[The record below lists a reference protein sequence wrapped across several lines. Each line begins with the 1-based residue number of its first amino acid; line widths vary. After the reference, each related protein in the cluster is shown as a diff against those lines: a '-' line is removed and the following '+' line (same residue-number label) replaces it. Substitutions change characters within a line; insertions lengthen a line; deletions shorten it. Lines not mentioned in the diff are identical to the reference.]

1 MAGEFRDNTSATGE
15 FFSVGT
21 PLHAVRAGYIRRRA
35 DDQLFETVRAGNYAH
50 VLAPE
55 RSGKSSLIAAA
66 AARLEAVGRKIAI
79 LDLEQIGDR
88 DGGADS
94 GRWYFSVAYRLLRQ
108 LRIRYDLQSWWHDKS
123 FLSNRQRLFEFYS
136 EIVLQHVEGNIVV
149 FVDEIQCIE
158 KLPFAGQLL
167 ASIRTAH
174 NARTTDP
181 DFSRLTFVLLGEC
194 DPVSLMREAE
204 LSPFNVTQQV
214 LLNDFV
220 RSDLDLFETE
230 LGRSQSDAKAALD
243 RIFYWTGGQAYL
255 SQKLARAVAR
265 GPVGEDIDDLVD
277 RLAVTQL
284 AGRAVL
290 HSEPHM
296 SHIHRAIVND
306 EKRRE
311 ALLNLYGKIRKGIKV
326 PADLGSALQRR
337 LVAIGLLVI
346 DEEFNLKVRNRLYEL
361 VFTARWANENLPT
374 RFKVPAIV
382 IGGILLFAMIPFWYT
397 QWLPGPYVRTLT
409 SSDVELSVAVE
420 AYEDFRSFPG
430 HADTAENLYRN
441 FLERRAAVSSD
452 ENEIRQLA
460 LMAEDLPNA
469 GRLSDMFVAGFWD
482 RASSRAAQ
490 QEDRDIALL
499 AKIQSFVLAT
509 PLRRQRAAALISEDY
524 PFLLTTL
531 PGMPTGTT
539 VFDPVGMMLTTAV
552 GARISQYSY
561 TPQGVQMR
569 ATWPMTALEVSPL
582 VRRVIVDREGAVSRI
597 GLTLNISHARISDL
611 RIKIIAPS
619 GRTVEIETGIDR
631 ASSNDD
637 IRIPA
642 QQFENLIGES
652 LDGTWSISVR
662 DEALGVSGQL
672 VGWNLKLNSQGAV
685 EYFQRGLNIPDP
697 IERETE
703 NIWFDSSGRYAVA
716 RAMQSDS
723 ARIWD
728 LSFAEP
734 VRAIALPES
743 DTLIGFDA
751 SARRLVSASQDRVN
765 LWDTSTGN
773 RSSSLAVGAAS
784 GRATL
789 TPDRTHLF
797 VERRGD
803 TESRFELWNLE
814 DGRRKAQVVV
824 AGVPALVAIDG
835 TGSRIAIA
843 DFDRAVRLW
852 NFQSARLLGQFDL
865 PAQPADIR
873 LSVDGTTLGAVYP
886 DVGMTIWN
894 TELPHRPLLEEL
906 GRGNWQLAF
915 SPSGNVFAAG
925 RPQIGFQVY
934 SSADGKLVGPP
945 LGVRGADGARDMLAF
960 SQDEQVFL
968 TGSAAVDLRLWR
980 VPGAGPGAA
989 GAAQKATH
997 VIWNPASDR
1006 PVAVA
1011 PDGSFVAIGDPD
1023 GHVHIVAT
1031 GATLNDI
1038 AAISDDLSFVGHSG
1052 EIRLLAVAPSGKL
1065 LASVAKDN
1073 SVRFWNSRSGE
1084 PLATIVDV
1092 PGAPVTKLAFS
1103 PSGRLAALMSGRRIS
1118 IIDVNDGETI
1128 VEHHA
1133 ALDYSDMSFAT
1144 EEQLYLGGRDGKLQL
1159 LARTGGGS
1167 WGLQQVW
1174 QGPKGIRLLRA
1185 SPRGDFLI
1193 LVDQDNLASQFLLS
1207 AGRVG
1212 EATLQLPSDVQEV
1225 AFGPAGTRAYFRT
1238 SRWIHLVS
1246 SSISGLNWMDA
1257 HFAPRP
1263 LRGAGIVHGNGVP
1276 DSVRRAAVYLPVA
1289 KNGYIDIVELEFGGS
1304 SSAGLF
1310 GKREERLQEW
1320 SNRINAAR
1328 PEGS

>member
-1 MAGEFRDNTSATGE
+1 MAGESRDNTSATGE

-55 RSGKSSLIAAA
+55 RSGKSSLIAAT

-94 GRWYFSVAYRLLRQ
+94 GRWYYSLAYRLLRQ

-136 EIVLQHVEGNIVV
+136 EVVLQHVDGNIVV

-158 KLPFAGQLL
+158 ELPFAGQLL

-194 DPVSLMREAE
+194 DPVNLMSEAE

-214 LLNDFV
+214 LLNDFA
-220 RSDLDLFETE
+220 RSDLDLFENE
-230 LGRSQSDAKAALD
+230 LSRSSSDAKAALD
-243 RIFYWTGGQAYL
+243 RIFYWTSGQAYL
-255 SQKLARAVAR
+255 TQKLARAVAR
-265 GPVGEDIDDLVD
+265 EPAGEDIDDLVD

-284 AGRAVL
+284 AGRAAL

-306 EKRRE
+306 QKRRE

-337 LVAIGLLVI
+337 LIALGLLVI
-346 DEEFNLKVRNRLYEL
+346 DEEFNLKVRNRLYGL

-374 RFKVPAIV
+374 RLKAPLLV

-397 QWLPGPYVRTLT
+397 QWLPGPYVRSLT
-409 SSDVELSVAVE
+409 SSDVELTVAVE
-420 AYEDFRSFPG
+420 AYENFRSFPG
-430 HADTAENLYRN
+430 HADTAESLYRN
-441 FLERRAAVSSD
+441 FLERRAASTSD

-460 LMAEDLPNA
+460 TMAEDLPNA
-469 GRLSDMFVAGFWD
+469 GRLADMFVGAFWD

-490 QEDRDIALL
+490 QEDRDSALL
-499 AKIQSFVLAT
+499 AKIQSFALAT
-509 PLRRQRAAALISEDY
+509 PLRRQRASALINEDY

-531 PGMPTGTT
+531 PGLPTGTT
-539 VFDPVGMMLTTAV
+539 VFDPVGKILTTAV
-552 GARISQYSY
+552 GAQISQYSY
-561 TPQGVQMR
+561 TPQGVQTR

-619 GRTVEIETGIDR
+619 GRTVEIETGIER

-642 QQFENLIGES
+642 QQFDDLKGES
-652 LDGTWSISVR
+652 LGGTWSISVR

-751 SARRLVSASQDRVN
+751 AARRLVSASQDRVN

-773 RSSSLAVGAAS
+773 RSSSLPVGAAS

-789 TPDRTHLF
+789 TRDGTHLF

-803 TESRFELWNLE
+803 TESRFELWNLD
-814 DGRRKAQVVV
+814 DGRQAAQVVV
-824 AGVPALVAIDG
+824 AGVPALVAVNG

-852 NFQSARLLGQFDL
+852 DFQSAQLLGQFDL

-886 DVGMTIWN
+886 DVGLTIWN
-894 TELPHRPLLEEL
+894 TEQPQRPMLQEF
-906 GRGNWQLAF
+906 GSGNWQLVF

-925 RPQIGFQVY
+925 RPEIGFQVY
-934 SSADGKLVGPP
+934 SSSDGKLIGPR
-945 LGVRGADGARDMLAF
+945 LGVRAADDTRDMLAF
-960 SQDEQVFL
+960 SHDEQIFL
-968 TGSAAVDLRLWR
+968 TGSATAKPRIWR
-980 VPGAGPGAA
+980 VPGAGSGAT
-989 GAAQKATH
+989 GAEQKATH
-997 VIWNPASDR
+997 VIWNPESDR

-1011 PDGSFVAIGDPD
+1011 PDGAFVAIGDPD

-1038 AAISDDLSFVGHSG
+1038 VAMSDELSFVGHSS
-1052 EIRLLAVAPSGKL
+1052 EIHLLAVAPSGKL

-1073 SVRFWNSRSGE
+1073 SVRFWNSETGE
-1084 PLATIVDV
+1084 PLAIIVDV
-1092 PGAPVTKLAFS
+1092 PGAPITKAKFS
-1103 PSGRLAALMSGRRIS
+1103 PGGGFVALLSGHRVS
-1118 IIDVNDGETI
+1118 IIDVSDGEI
-1128 VEHHA
+1128 VAEHHA
-1133 ALDYSDMSFAT
+1133 AGDYSDISFAT
-1144 EEQLYLGGRDGKLQL
+1144 EEQLYLGGSDGNLQL
-1159 LARTGGGS
+1159 LSSASGGS
-1167 WGLQQVW
+1167 WSLQQVW
-1174 QGPKGIRLLRA
+1174 QGPKGIRLLRV

-1193 LVDQDNLASQFLLS
+1193 LVDQDNLASQFMLS
-1207 AGRVG
+1207 EGRVG
-1212 EATLQLPSDVQEV
+1212 EATLQLPSAVQEV
-1225 AFGPAGTRAYFRT
+1225 AFGPSGTRAYFRT
-1238 SRWIHLVS
+1238 SRWTHLANS
-1246 SSISGLNWMDA
+1246 SVSGLNWMDA
-1257 HFAPRP
+1257 LFVPRP
-1263 LRGAGIVHGNGVP
+1263 LRGAGIVSGNGTP
-1276 DSVRRAAVYLPVA
+1276 DSVRRGAVYLPVA
-1289 KNGYIDIVELEFGGS
+1289 KNGYVDIVELEFGGS

-1310 GKREERLQEW
+1310 GKRDQRFQEW
-1320 SNRINAAR
+1320 NNRINAVR